1 MNPKDHAAFCVP
13 FCATAAPRMGWILAQ
28 GLGALLL
35 ASCGG
40 QPEYL
45 STPDGGGG
53 GGGGVSGLPCE
64 VAAVIQTHCVSC
76 HGASNPMGGTAL
88 ASYTDLTA
96 TSKVNA
102 ALTVAQRA
110 VARMNDGTM
119 PPRPATAVPAADIA
133 AVQAWLDGGSKQ
145 GTCQSTTDPLNAAA
159 TCTSQRTWTSGD
171 RSKALM
177 NPGLACTSC
186 HVKYPGDAPQLAI
199 GGTVYPTGHEPDL
212 CLGASAAGVATVE
225 IKDAAGKVHTLSV
238 NSSGNFSFEGSLPTP
253 YTAVVKY
260 QGRVRAMVTPQTS
273 GDCNSCHTQAGASG
287 APGRVTLPL

>member
-1 MNPKDHAAFCVP
+1 MNPKDHAAFRVP
-13 FCATAAPRMGWILAQ
+13 FRATAAPRMGWILAQ

-45 STPDGGGG
+45 SNPDGGG

-64 VAAVIQTHCVSC
+64 VAAVIQTQCLSC

-96 TSKVNA
+96 TSKVDA

-119 PPRPATAVPAADIA
+119 PPKPATAVPAADIA
-133 AVQAWLDGGSKQ
+133 VVQAWLDGGSKQ

-159 TCTSQRTWTSGD
+159 LCTSKATWTSGD
-171 RSKALM
+171 RGKALM
-177 NPGLACTSC
+177 NPGRACNAC
-186 HVKYPGDAPQLAI
+186 HLNNLGEAPLLAI
-199 GGTVYPTGHEPDL
+199 GGTVYPTGHEPDA
-212 CLGASAAGVATVE
+212 CLGSAAAGVATVE
-225 IKDAAGKVHTLSV
+225 VTDAAGRVHTLSV
-238 NSSGNFSFEGSLPTP
+238 NSSGNFSYEGSLPTP

-260 QGRVRAMVTPQTS
+260 QGRVRAMVAAQTS
-273 GDCNSCHTQAGASG
+273 GDCNSCHTQAGANG